1 LCLGFTDII
10 ISIRVYILKI
20 IIIFLK
26 MSCCGGGSKKDPGK
40 GQQPGNLNVK
50 NGHAKE
56 EPFRQAYRGNQPAG
70 GISGAPGSMD
80 RSSQSGANRS
90 FEAKVV
96 LLGDSG
102 VGKSSIA

>member
-1 LCLGFTDII
+1 
-10 ISIRVYILKI
+10 
-20 IIIFLK
+20 
-26 MSCCGGGSKKDPGK
+26 MSCCGGSSKKDPGK
-40 GQQPGNLNVK
+40 GQQPASLNVK
-50 NGHAKE
+50 NGQAKE
-56 EPFRQAYRGNQPAG
+56 EPFRQAYKGNQPAG